1 MAHCLQNSTK
11 LLKKLREQREKKRK
25 KEKKRRKKCGDNAK
39 DQPVH
44 LHWDCAISITI
55 KKAKCRPHLLQLC
68 PRKPVF
74 CNSFISF
81 TTLPWTCAHIQLKS
95 TQESQILSQF
105 PLCSSR
111 WLSMLTQSI
120 LPGAHFPCKY
130 TTDYLR
136 WLRLWFCG
144 RCRNNVAPKWHA
156 IFIQRDHGCP
166 VVIMKVSRQ
175 FQWEHMNFCNKI
187 WSVKFHFKDSLVLSH
202 ILSIFQWYWHK
213 VLRGFLRIKN
223 PK

>member
-1 MAHCLQNSTK
+1 MQKISLFTFTEIVPSPS
-11 LLKKLREQREKKRK
+11 RSKRP
-25 KEKKRRKKCGDNAK
+25 NA
-39 DQPVH
+39 
-44 LHWDCAISITI
+44 ARIS
-55 KKAKCRPHLLQLC
+55 C
-68 PRKPVF
+68 
-74 CNSFISF
+74 SFAPENLFFFWYFFYSF
-81 TTLPWTCAHIQLKS
+81 TTLPWTCAHLLLKS
-95 TQESQILSQF
+95 SQESQILSQF

-111 WLSMLTQSI
+111 WLSMLTHSI
-120 LPGAHFPCKY
+120 WPSPHLPCKQQ

-187 WSVKFHFKDSLVLSH
+187 SSVKFHFKDSLVLSH
-202 ILSIFQWYWHK
+202 ILSIFQ
-213 VLRGFLRIKN
+213 
-223 PK
+223 